1 MSNDSDFDFGETLV
15 AKSDQLNADD
25 LVGGPITVQI
35 TDAKRGDSPE
45 QPLVLRLS
53 GDHRPWKPCKTAR
66 RILAACVGST
76 NTGALIGRWVRLYR
90 DPDVT
95 WAGKAVG
102 GIRVDGMSGI
112 DRPVTIALALNKK
125 AKAEHRIVPIRP
137 PADDKPAP
145 PADPLSDLAALLDS
159 HGLTVAD
166 LDQQATDGGKPPPS
180 TMDANGLARV
190 VGYLRTEPG
199 RAKLADLRASL
210 DNGGGE

>member
-125 AKAEHRIVPIRP
+125 SEGRTPHRPDQAARRRQARP
-137 PADDKPAP
+137 ARRPA
-145 PADPLSDLAALLDS
+145 
-159 HGLTVAD
+159 G
-166 LDQQATDGGKPPPS
+166 
-180 TMDANGLARV
+180 R
-190 VGYLRTEPG
+190 PG
-199 RAKLADLRASL
+199 RAARQPRPDGGRPGPAGDRWRQAPAVHDGRQRPRPRRRLPADGAGPRQA
-210 DNGGGE
+210 GRPARQPRHRR

>member
-102 GIRVDGMSGI
+102 GIRVDGMSGMDKPI
-112 DRPVTIALALNKK
+112 TIALALNKK
-125 AKAEHRIVPIRP
+125 AKAEHRIVPLKP
-137 PADDKPAP
+137 PTADKPAP
-145 PADPLSDLAALLDS
+145 PAAPLADLAALLDS

-166 LDQQATDGGKPPPS
+166 LDQQAADGGKPAPS

-210 DNGGGE
+210 DTES

>member
-145 PADPLSDLAALLDS
+145 PADPLADLAALLDS

-166 LDQQATDGGKPPPS
+166 LDKQATDGGKPPPS

-210 DNGGGE
+210 DTES

>member
-1 MSNDSDFDFGETLV
+1 MSNDSDFDFGETLT

-35 TDAKRGDSPE
+35 IDAKRGDSPE

-102 GIRVDGMSGI
+102 GIRVDGMSGMDKPI
-112 DRPVTIALALNKK
+112 TIALALNKK

-145 PADPLSDLAALLDS
+145 PADPLADLAALLDS

-166 LDQQATDGGKPPPS
+166 LDQQATDGGKPAPS
-180 TMDANGLARV
+180 TMDSAGLARV

-210 DNGGGE
+210 DTES

>member
-1 MSNDSDFDFGETLV
+1 MSNDSDFDFGETLT

-35 TDAKRGDSPE
+35 IDAKRGDSPE

-166 LDQQATDGGKPPPS
+166 LDKQATDGGKPPPS

-210 DNGGGE
+210 DTAS

>member
-1 MSNDSDFDFGETLV
+1 MSDSDFDFGETLV

-166 LDQQATDGGKPPPS
+166 LDKQATDGGKPPPS

-210 DNGGGE
+210 DTAS

>member
-1 MSNDSDFDFGETLV
+1 MSNDSDFDFGETLT

-145 PADPLSDLAALLDS
+145 PADPLADLAALLDS

-210 DNGGGE
+210 DTAS